1 MKVKEIIARY
11 KIKGKKFEILL
22 NWNKYNE
29 YLKHPDKVDISEI
42 IIGDGIFEDIRK
54 AQRAKERDIKEI
66 FGEKSFYEICK
77 EIIQK
82 GEIQLTEEQRREII
96 EEKKRKIINFIST
109 HAIDAQTNLPLT
121 PTRIEHAME
130 QVKFRVDP
138 FKSVEKQIEDAI
150 SALRSVLPIKIESKI
165 YEIRCTLDI
174 SGKMRNELSRIG
186 KIKSEDWGT
195 THYVCQI
202 EIPAG
207 LIDALFSTV
216 NKLTKGEGE
225 IREIKRGK

>member
-11 KIKGKKFEILL
+11 KIKGKRFEILL

-29 YLKHPDKVDISEI
+29 YLKHPDKVDISEVV
-42 IIGDGIFEDIRK
+42 IGDGLFEDVRK
-54 AQRAKERDIKEI
+54 ALRAKEKDIEDV
-66 FGEKSFYEICK
+66 FGNKPFYEICK
-77 EIIQK
+77 EIIEN
-82 GEIQLTEEQRREII
+82 GEVQLTEEQRKELI
-96 EEKKRKIINFIST
+96 EEKRRRIVHFIST

-138 FKSVEKQIEDAI
+138 LKSVEKQIEEAI
-150 SALRSVLPIKIESKI
+150 SALRSILPIKIESKI

-174 SGKMRNELSRIG
+174 SGKMRSELSRIG
-186 KIKSEDWGT
+186 KIKSEDWST
-195 THYVCQI
+195 TYYVCQI

-207 LIDALFSTV
+207 LIDTLFGVV
-216 NKLTKGEGE
+216 NKLTKGEGY
-225 IREIKRGK
+225 IKEIKKGG